1 MPAIHLVSLT
11 DAVMPRAARLPRTA
25 APAAAAAAAAPLI
38 RAPMVIW
45 DCGRWG
51 LSRSRAAAEKRKL

>member
-25 APAAAAAAAAPLI
+25 APAAAAAPLI